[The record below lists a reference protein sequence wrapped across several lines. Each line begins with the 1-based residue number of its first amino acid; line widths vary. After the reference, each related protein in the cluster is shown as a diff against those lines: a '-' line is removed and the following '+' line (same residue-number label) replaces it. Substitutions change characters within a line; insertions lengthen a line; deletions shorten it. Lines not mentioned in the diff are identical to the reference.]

1 MEAVTAEIHLQISKA
16 ARKDSQLTRSDVN
29 QLNQDRVL
37 SYIPCSTASTNCV
50 VSACGRTS
58 CSDYRHDVLERIQ
71 SKEELPDVLNST
83 CKTKIYDT
91 DSAMYSPEVNN
102 GLTCIKSEMQLPE
115 TKLEE
120 IVVRLNNTDQMET
133 LSQDVSKPHI
143 EVKTEKIEREDNNSG
158 ETRHWVVGAG
168 GVLRQMK
175 VEDTRC
181 VPEACSSETVAEKQQ
196 QQQQQ
201 QHSNLTD
208 DEISDT
214 QTSATGYACA
224 TCVISFQQSNRLLV
238 RINSSTVV
246 KPYNCITCGES
257 FMHYNAFFIH
267 EQQHMKGK
275 CVTCAKLFKWS
286 SDLKR
291 HEMIHPGDKP
301 FTCDTCGKS
310 FTWFSS
316 FIYREKIRMH
326 RKHCVMCG
334 TSIRHSAYTCV
345 HCGKYFKLYS
355 DLKCHKIIHTC
366 AKLHTCSTCGK
377 SFKQPI
383 NLRTHKRIHTGV
395 KPYTCSTCGDSFTY
409 SNALK
414 SHKRIHV
421 PYCCIT
427 CGKSYSACSSLK
439 AHERSHTGVEPY
451 KCSICEQ
458 SFDRLINLCEHE
470 RIHSGAEQYP
480 CNVCGKAFIH
490 LTSLKVHEV
499 NHNGVKPHTC
509 STCGKLFLFSGNL
522 RKHKLLHTGF
532 K

>member
-1 MEAVTAEIHLQISKA
+1 MEAEDNEEVTAEIHMQVSKA
-16 ARKDSQLTRSDVN
+16 ARKDSQVTRSDVN

-37 SYIPCSTASTNCV
+37 SYIPGSTASTNCA

-58 CSDYRHDVLERIQ
+58 CSDYHHDALEHIQ

-83 CKTKIYDT
+83 SKTKIYDT

-102 GLTCIKSEMQLPE
+102 GLTRIKSEMQLPE

-120 IVVRLNNTDQMET
+120 TVVRLNNTDQMET
-133 LSQDVSKPHI
+133 LSQDVSKPCI
-143 EVKTEKIEREDNNSG
+143 KVKTEKIEREDNNNG
-158 ETRHWVVGAG
+158 KTRHWVVGAG

-181 VPEACSSETVAEKQQ
+181 VPETCSSEKIGE
-196 QQQQQ
+196 
-201 QHSNLTD
+201 NMTD
-208 DEISDT
+208 DVISDT
-214 QTSATGYACA
+214 PTSATGYACP
-224 TCVISFQQSNRLLV
+224 TCVMTFKQSSRLLV
-238 RINSSTVV
+238 RISLPTGV

-257 FMHYNAFFIH
+257 FMHYNDFAFH
-267 EQQHMKGK
+267 KQQHMKGK

-286 SDLKR
+286 SDLKK

-310 FTWFSS
+310 FSWSSS
-316 FIYREKIRMH
+316 FIYREKIHMR
-326 RKHCVMCG
+326 RKPCMLCG
-334 TSIRHSAYTCV
+334 TSTRYSSYTCV
-345 HCGKYFKLYS
+345 RCGKSFKLYS
-355 DLKCHKIIHTC
+355 YLESHERIHTC
-366 AKLHTCSTCGK
+366 VKLHTCSTCGK
-377 SFKQPI
+377 SFRHLTD
-383 NLRTHKRIHTGV
+383 LRTHKRIHTGV
-395 KPYTCSTCGDSFTY
+395 KPYTCSTCGESFTS
-409 SNALK
+409 SNAYK

-421 PYCCIT
+421 SYCCIT
-427 CGKSYSACSSLK
+427 CGKSYLACTSLK

-458 SFDRLINLCEHE
+458 SFDRLISLCEHE
-470 RIHSGAEQYP
+470 RIHTGAEQYP
-480 CNVCGKAFIH
+480 CNVCGKSFIH

-522 RKHKLLHTGF
+522 RKHKFLHTGF